1 MEAMTKPKIRVPK
14 AELAAF
20 CKRWQIAELALFGSV
35 VSDDGD
41 FGPESAVDV
50 IARFGPEARHGL
62 FALNRMERE
71 LAKLLK
77 REVNLISW
85 RGLEQSGSRFHRER
99 ILGSVQV
106 VYAA

>member
-1 MEAMTKPKIRVPK
+1 MTKPRIRVPQAK
-14 AELAAF
+14 LAAF
-20 CKRWQIAELALFGSV
+20 CKRWQITELALFGPV
-35 VSDDGD
+35 VSDDND

-71 LAKLLK
+71 LAKLLT

-85 RGLEQSGSRFHRER
+85 RGLEQSTNRLHQKR
-99 ILGSVQV
+99 ILDSAQL

>member
-1 MEAMTKPKIRVPK
+1 MTTTAPKIRVPK
-14 AELAAF
+14 AKLAAF
-20 CKRWQIAELALFGSV
+20 CQRWQITKLALFGPV

-50 IARFGPEARHGL
+50 IARFGPEALHSL
-62 FALNRMERE
+62 FDLGHMEEE
-71 LAKLLK
+71 LTDLLH

-85 RGLEQSGSRFHRER
+85 RGLEQSGSRLHQER
-99 ILGSVQV
+99 ILGSALV